1 MLHNDIKAFLCG
13 KIKYITWLILVIWL
27 CHNACPVFC
36 DEDSSAPGIKNVG
49 ADETLSKILDSIEKK
64 YHKAGFK
71 TDFIQSSILQAMNI
85 TDTASGQAIFKYP
98 GMMKWEYEKPEKQ
111 SIITDGKN
119 LWIYRPDDNQVT
131 VREFPSLFGE
141 GRGAGF
147 LSDIRVL
154 RKKFLISEE
163 EGDNVSYRLKLIPGN
178 KNPELSSGL
187 SMIILHVSKKDFS
200 VTEIVTYNEYGDETH
215 IELKNIDFTAN
226 PDDSAFLFKIPEN
239 TDIIQLD

>member
-1 MLHNDIKAFLCG
+1 MLRNDIKAFLCG
-13 KIKYITWLILVIWL
+13 KKIYMTWLILVIWL

-36 DEDSSAPGIKNVG
+36 EEGLPVSGIKNVG
-49 ADETLSKILDSIEKK
+49 AGETLSKILDSIEKK

-71 TDFIQSSILQAMNI
+71 TDFIQASILQAMNI

-111 SIITDGKN
+111 SVITDGKN

-131 VREFPSLFGE
+131 VGEFPSLFGE

-163 EGDNVSYRLKLIPGN
+163 EGDKVSYKLKLIPGN
-178 KNPELSSGL
+178 KNPELS
-187 SMIILHVSKKDFS
+187 MIMLHVSKKDFS